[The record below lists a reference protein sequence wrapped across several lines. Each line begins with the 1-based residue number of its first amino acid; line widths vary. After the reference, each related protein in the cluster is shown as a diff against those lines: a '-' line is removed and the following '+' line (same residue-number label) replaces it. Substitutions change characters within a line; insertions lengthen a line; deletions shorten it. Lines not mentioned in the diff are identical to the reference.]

1 MFTGPSK
8 KNAMLD
14 TGCPP
19 VGRTHPVASWALD
32 GTNIRRNRERVIRLR
47 GFTLIEITLAV
58 AILAMM
64 SLAIFRFV
72 QSNLTALRVST
83 DASASD
89 AQYGGLRDLLTAEWQ
104 SLTPTRGKLTGE
116 PLKLNDR
123 ERDVIKWNCSAG
135 PGLLTRYAP
144 GDFIVWLRLQPENE
158 KSSRLDLGLL
168 RKPQNDS
175 DIGEGH
181 ETWVPLI
188 KNVSSLEIRY
198 FDPQM
203 NTWVDRWSNALKLPR
218 LVKLTVGRP
227 DAPVPWEAI
236 IPLGRTPY

>member
-1 MFTGPSK
+1 MFIGLRK
-8 KNAMLD
+8 KNAIRD
-14 TGCPP
+14 TECW
-19 VGRTHPVASWALD
+19 TLD
-32 GTNIRRNRERVIRLR
+32 GPSIRRNRERAIRLR
-47 GFTLIEITLAV
+47 GFTLLEITLAV

-72 QSNLTALRVST
+72 QSNLAALRVSA
-83 DASASD
+83 DASAAD
-89 AQYGGLRDLLTAEWQ
+89 AQYGGLRDLLAAEWQ
-104 SLTPTRGKLTGE
+104 SLTPIRGKMTGE

-123 ERDVIKWNCSAG
+123 QRDVVKWNCSAG

-181 ETWVPLI
+181 ESWVPLI

-198 FDPQM
+198 FDPQL
-203 NTWVDRWSNALKLPR
+203 NVWVDRWSNASRLPR

-227 DAPVPWEAI
+227 EAAVPWEAI